1 MGAIIIRRE
10 WPTLK
15 KGHGSQAMQAM
26 ACMHARAWAVKARH
40 GRRAMVKVFR
50 VRFSLAQLNWRQDSA
65 LAPVELARTK
75 GTNNEVRLF
84 SSIVHSNG
92 NFSFMPEIAI
102 ACISGLGFSRD
113 EHFSCTHTSN
123 GETTLRSSQYSAELE
138 ISKDHLLARPF
149 I

>member
-10 WPTLK
+10 WPTPK
-15 KGHGSQAMQAM
+15 KGHVSQALQAM

-40 GRRAMVKVFR
+40 GRRAMVKVFT

-92 NFSFMPEIAI
+92 NFPSCPRLRLHAF
-102 ACISGLGFSRD
+102 LGWASRRMNIF
-113 EHFSCTHTSN
+113 HAP
-123 GETTLRSSQYSAELE
+123 TLVMGKPPFAVVNIPRDW
-138 ISKDHLLARPF
+138 KLAKT
-149 I
+149 IC